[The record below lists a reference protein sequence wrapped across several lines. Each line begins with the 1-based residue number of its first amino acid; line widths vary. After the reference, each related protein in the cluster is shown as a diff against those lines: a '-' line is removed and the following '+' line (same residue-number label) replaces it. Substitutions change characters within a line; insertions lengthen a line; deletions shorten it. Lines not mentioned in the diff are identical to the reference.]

1 MTLPLPLQLLAP
13 VVCLLGALHDIF
25 RIIRVVSHDALNHI
39 GVFLMKMLVD
49 HGGNDLLP
57 FKKILHHRVVH
68 HVLLVIQGRVIL
80 HDRLRSSP
88 CPYSVQLQH
97 STNPFECHLLLP
109 SLLEL
114 VD

>member
-88 CPYSVQLQH
+88 CLTVYNS
-97 STNPFECHLLLP
+97 STLLIRLNVI
-109 SLLEL
+109 SCSR
-114 VD
+114 VSWSS